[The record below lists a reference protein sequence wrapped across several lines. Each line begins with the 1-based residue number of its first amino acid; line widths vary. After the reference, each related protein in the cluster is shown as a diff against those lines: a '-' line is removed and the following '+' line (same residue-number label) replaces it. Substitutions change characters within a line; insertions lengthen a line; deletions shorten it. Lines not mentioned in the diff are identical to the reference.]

1 MTGRRASASELVL
14 LVLLW
19 RWDHLPPSY
28 TREPDPSLKI
38 IISVPVIFFKKCF
51 YGAIYLFST
60 LLCSSPLLFLSY
72 QPLWVGLLF
81 SVLLLRDIIF
91 NF

>member
-1 MTGRRASASELVL
+1 MTGHGASASELVR
-14 LVLLW
+14 LVLLR

-28 TREPDPSLKI
+28 NREPDLSLKI
-38 IISVPVIFFKKCF
+38 IISVPVIFFKNCF
-51 YGAIYLFST
+51 YGAIYFFST
-60 LLCSSPLLFLSY
+60 LVCSSPLLFVSY
-72 QPLWVGLLF
+72 QPLWGVLLF

>member
-38 IISVPVIFFKKCF
+38 IISVPVIFFKNVF
-51 YGAIYLFST
+51 MELYIFSP
-60 LLCSSPLLFLSY
+60 LSSVPLLFCSFLTSHS
-72 QPLWVGLLF
+72 GLGF
-81 SVLLLRDIIF
+81 SSLYFCLEI
-91 NF
+91 